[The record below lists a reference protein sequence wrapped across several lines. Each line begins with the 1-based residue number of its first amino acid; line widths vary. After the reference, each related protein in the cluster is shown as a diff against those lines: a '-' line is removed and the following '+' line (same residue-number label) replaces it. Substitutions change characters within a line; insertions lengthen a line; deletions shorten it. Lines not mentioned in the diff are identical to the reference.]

1 LAPCHNGMWRTIS
14 VRRLTQEC
22 ELSKRRIMADT
33 ELSEA
38 PADSGA
44 ETQTQGITTLEE
56 LTASFV
62 EKVEEAETPQESEA
76 EASPE
81 TTTADAETDQE
92 DVLLQST
99 ETEQSEEETEE
110 IAEEEESTEESE
122 EAEPPKAVGKL
133 LKQVNKLT
141 ARAKSAEETAEAL
154 QAQIESLKTSP
165 QKQSESSQPALE
177 EVQDFQSLETLR
189 KEALAAKKWALQHI
203 GKDYVEADGKE
214 FADEDIRNILTQAE
228 DYLTEKIPK
237 RAQYLQSAQQWQQDT
252 INTHPWISDKV
263 DTDIAEERRSVLGQ
277 IKSQYA
283 DILKSLPNG
292 DFVAATLVRGVEAIK
307 ADQAA
312 KTAKPKA
319 KRVAKAPPTSM
330 GDSSPPVQTSATR
343 KTANKQKI
351 LGKKSLSE
359 NDLAALFAE

>member
-1 LAPCHNGMWRTIS
+1 MANHIGPQKNTKS
-14 VRRLTQEC
+14 ANF
-22 ELSKRRIMADT
+22 KRRIMADT
-33 ELSEA
+33 VTTEA
-38 PADSGA
+38 PGSTGA
-44 ETQTQGITTLEE
+44 ESQTQGITTLEE

-76 EASPE
+76 EPSPE

-99 ETEQSEEETEE
+99 ESEESEEETEE
-110 IAEEEESTEESE
+110 IAEEEESESE

-165 QKQSESSQPALE
+165 QKQSEPSQPALE

-189 KEALAAKKWALQHI
+189 KEALAAKRWSLQHI
-203 GKDYVEADGKE
+203 GKDFIEVDGKE
-214 FADEDIRNILTQAE
+214 YADEDIRNILTQAE
-228 DYLTEKIPK
+228 DYLTEKIPE
-237 RAQYLQSAQQWQQDT
+237 RAQYLQASAQWQQDT
-252 INTHPWISDKV
+252 INTHPWISETV
-263 DTDIAEERRSVLGQ
+263 DTDQAEERRSVLGQ

-307 ADQAA
+307 QDQAA
-312 KTAKPKA
+312 KTAKPKS

-351 LGKKSLSE
+351 LERKVISE
-359 NDLAALFAE
+359 NDLAAFLAD

>member
-1 LAPCHNGMWRTIS
+1 
-14 VRRLTQEC
+14 
-22 ELSKRRIMADT
+22 MADT
-33 ELSEA
+33 EISEA
-38 PADSGA
+38 PATTEA
-44 ETQTQGITTLEE
+44 ETTTQSITTLEE

-62 EKVEEAETPQESEA
+62 DKVEESEAKEESEA
-76 EASPE
+76 EVGPE
-81 TTTADAETDQE
+81 TTVADAETDQDT

-99 ETEQSEEETEE
+99 EDSEESEEETEE
-110 IAEEEESTEESE
+110 IAEEEESDE

-141 ARAKSAEETAEAL
+141 ARAKSAEKTAEAL
-154 QAQIESLKTSP
+154 QAQIESLKTNP

-177 EVQDFQSLETLR
+177 EVHDFQSLETLR
-189 KEALAAKKWALQHI
+189 KEALAAKRWSLQHI
-203 GKDYVEADGKE
+203 GKDYVESGGKE
-214 FADEDIRNILTQAE
+214 YADEDIRNILTQAE
-228 DYLTEKIPK
+228 DYLTEKIPE
-237 RAQYLQSAQQWQQDT
+237 RAQYLQSAAQWQQDT
-252 INTHPWISDKV
+252 INAHPWISETV
-263 DTDIAEERRSVLGQ
+263 DTDQAEERRSVLGQ

-319 KRVAKAPPTSM
+319 KKVAKAPPTTM

-351 LGKKSLSE
+351 LERKILSA
-359 NDLAALFAE
+359 NDLAAFLAD

>member
-1 LAPCHNGMWRTIS
+1 
-14 VRRLTQEC
+14 
-22 ELSKRRIMADT
+22 MADT
-33 ELSEA
+33 EISEA
-38 PADSGA
+38 PATTEA
-44 ETQTQGITTLEE
+44 ETNTQSITTLEE

-62 EKVEEAETPQESEA
+62 DKVEESEAKEESEV
-76 EASPE
+76 EAGPE
-81 TTTADAETDQE
+81 TTTADAETDQDT

-99 ETEQSEEETEE
+99 ESEESEEETEE
-110 IAEEEESTEESE
+110 EESE
-122 EAEPPKAVGKL
+122 SEETEPPKAVGKL

-189 KEALAAKKWALQHI
+189 KEAVAAKKWALQNI
-203 GKDYVEADGKE
+203 GRDYVESGGKE
-214 FADEDIRNILTQAE
+214 YSDDDIRNILTQAE
-228 DYLTEKIPK
+228 DYLSEKIPE
-237 RAQYLQSAQQWQQDT
+237 RAQYLQSSAQWQQDT
-252 INTHPWISDKV
+252 INTHPWISETV
-263 DTDIAEERRSVLGQ
+263 DTDQAEERRSVLGQ

-312 KTAKPKA
+312 KSAKPKA
-319 KRVAKAPPTSM
+319 KRVAKAPPTTM

-351 LGKKSLSE
+351 LERKNLSE
-359 NDLAALFAE
+359 NDLAAFFAE

>member
-1 LAPCHNGMWRTIS
+1 
-14 VRRLTQEC
+14 
-22 ELSKRRIMADT
+22 MADT
-33 ELSEA
+33 EISEA
-38 PADSGA
+38 PATTEA
-44 ETQTQGITTLEE
+44 ETNTQSITTLEE

-62 EKVEEAETPQESEA
+62 DKVEESEAKEESEV
-76 EASPE
+76 EPGPE

-99 ETEQSEEETEE
+99 ESEESEEEETEE
-110 IAEEEESTEESE
+110 IAEEEESESE

-154 QAQIESLKTSP
+154 QAQIESLKTNP
-165 QKQSESSQPALE
+165 QPQSESSQPALE
-177 EVQDFQSLETLR
+177 EVQDFKALETLR
-189 KEALAAKKWALQHI
+189 KEALAAKRWSLQHI
-203 GKDYVEADGKE
+203 GKDFIEVDGKE
-214 FADEDIRNILTQAE
+214 YADEDIRNILTQAE
-228 DYLTEKIPK
+228 DYLTEKIPE
-237 RAQYLQSAQQWQQDT
+237 RAQYLQSAAQWQQDT
-252 INTHPWISDKV
+252 INTHPWIQETV

-319 KRVAKAPPTSM
+319 KRVAKAPPSSM

-351 LGKKSLSE
+351 LERKNLSV
-359 NDLAALFAE
+359 NDLAAFLAD

>member
-1 LAPCHNGMWRTIS
+1 MGCGEPYRSAEQRKSANF
-14 VRRLTQEC
+14 
-22 ELSKRRIMADT
+22 KRRIMADT

-38 PADSGA
+38 PAESGA

-62 EKVEEAETPQESEA
+62 EKVEEAEPSQESEV
-76 EASPE
+76 EVGPE
-81 TTTADAETDQE
+81 TTTADAETDQDT

-99 ETEQSEEETEE
+99 EDSEESEEETEE
-110 IAEEEESTEESE
+110 IAEEEESGSE

-154 QAQIESLKTSP
+154 QAQIESLKANP

-189 KEALAAKKWALQHI
+189 KEAIAAKKWALQHI
-203 GKDYVEADGKE
+203 GKDYVESGGKE
-214 FADEDIRNILTQAE
+214 YADEDIRNILTQAE
-228 DYLTEKIPK
+228 DYLTEKIPE
-237 RAQYLQSAQQWQQDT
+237 RAQYLQSAAQWQQDT

-263 DTDIAEERRSVLGQ
+263 DTDIAEERRAVLGQ

-292 DFVAATLVRGVEAIK
+292 DFIAATLVRGVEAIK
-307 ADQAA
+307 SDQAA
-312 KTAKPKA
+312 KAAKPKA
-319 KRVAKAPPTSM
+319 KRVAKAPPTTM
-330 GDSSPPVQTSATR
+330 GDSSPPVQTSASR
-343 KTANKQKI
+343 QTANKQKI
-351 LGKKSLSE
+351 LERKNLSV
-359 NDLAALFAE
+359 NDLAAFLAD

>member
-1 LAPCHNGMWRTIS
+1 MANHFGTQK
-14 VRRLTQEC
+14 TQEC
-22 ELSKRRIMADT
+22 ELPKRRENMADT
-33 ELSEA
+33 EISEA
-38 PADSGA
+38 PATTEA
-44 ETQTQGITTLEE
+44 ETNTQSITTLEE

-62 EKVEEAETPQESEA
+62 DKVEESEAKEESEA
-76 EASPE
+76 EVGPE

-99 ETEQSEEETEE
+99 ETEESEEETEE
-110 IAEEEESTEESE
+110 IAEEEESTEESGD
-122 EAEPPKAVGKL
+122 EPPKAVGKL

-165 QKQSESSQPALE
+165 QKQSEPSQPALE

-189 KEALAAKKWALQHI
+189 KEAVAAKKWALQNI
-203 GKDYVEADGKE
+203 GRDYVESGGKE
-214 FADEDIRNILTQAE
+214 YSDDDIRNILTQAE
-228 DYLTEKIPK
+228 DYLSEKIPE
-237 RAQYLQSAQQWQQDT
+237 RAQYLQASQQWQQDT
-252 INTHPWISDKV
+252 INTHPWISETV
-263 DTDIAEERRSVLGQ
+263 DTDQAEERRSVLGQ
-277 IKSQYA
+277 IKSQYS

-351 LGKKSLSE
+351 LERKVISE
-359 NDLAALFAE
+359 NDLAAFLAD

>member
-1 LAPCHNGMWRTIS
+1 
-14 VRRLTQEC
+14 
-22 ELSKRRIMADT
+22 MADT

-44 ETQTQGITTLEE
+44 ETNTQSITTLEE

-62 EKVEEAETPQESEA
+62 DKVEESEAKEESEVIA
-76 EASPE
+76 ESE
-81 TTTADAETDQE
+81 TQPTDTETDQT

-99 ETEQSEEETEE
+99 EDSEESEEETEE
-110 IAEEEESTEESE
+110 IAEEEESTEESGDN
-122 EAEPPKAVGKL
+122 EPQSKAVGKL
-133 LKQVNKLT
+133 LKQVNRLT
-141 ARAKSAEETAEAL
+141 ARSKSSEELVETLKSEIA
-154 QAQIESLKTSP
+154 SLKSSP

-189 KEALAAKKWALQHI
+189 KEAIAAKKWALQHI
-203 GKDYVEADGKE
+203 GKDYIEVDGKE
-214 FADEDIRNILTQAE
+214 YADEDIRNILTQAE
-228 DYLTEKIPK
+228 DYLTEKIPE

-263 DTDIAEERRSVLGQ
+263 DTDIAEERRAVLGQ
-277 IKSQYA
+277 IKSQYS

-292 DFVAATLVRGVEAIK
+292 DFIAATLVRGVEAIK
-307 ADQAA
+307 QDQAA

-319 KRVAKAPPTSM
+319 KRVAKAPPSSM
-330 GDSSPPVQTSATR
+330 GDSSPPVQTSASR

-351 LGKKSLSE
+351 LERKNLSV
-359 NDLAALFAE
+359 NDLAAFLAE

>member
-1 LAPCHNGMWRTIS
+1 MGCGVPYRCAEKRKSANF
-14 VRRLTQEC
+14 
-22 ELSKRRIMADT
+22 KRRIMADT

-38 PADSGA
+38 PAESGA

-62 EKVEEAETPQESEA
+62 EKVEEAEPSQESEV
-76 EASPE
+76 EVGPE
-81 TTTADAETDQE
+81 TTTADAETDQDT

-99 ETEQSEEETEE
+99 ETEESEEEETEE
-110 IAEEEESTEESE
+110 IAEEEESESE

-154 QAQIESLKTSP
+154 QAQIESLKTNP

-189 KEALAAKKWALQHI
+189 KEAIAAKKWALQHI
-203 GKDYVEADGKE
+203 GKDYVESGGKE
-214 FADEDIRNILTQAE
+214 YADEDIRNILTQAE
-228 DYLTEKIPK
+228 DYLTEKIPE

-263 DTDIAEERRSVLGQ
+263 DTDIAEERRAVLGQ

-292 DFVAATLVRGVEAIK
+292 DFIAATLVRGVEAIK
-307 ADQAA
+307 SDQAA

-319 KRVAKAPPTSM
+319 KKVAKAPPTTM
-330 GDSSPPVQTSATR
+330 GDSSPPVQTSASR
-343 KTANKQKI
+343 QTANKQKI
-351 LGKKSLSE
+351 LERKNLSV
-359 NDLAALFAE
+359 NDLAAFLAD

>member
-1 LAPCHNGMWRTIS
+1 MANHIGPQKNTKS
-14 VRRLTQEC
+14 ANF
-22 ELSKRRIMADT
+22 KRRIMADT
-33 ELSEA
+33 VTTEA
-38 PADSGA
+38 PGSTGA
-44 ETQTQGITTLEE
+44 ESQTQSITTLEE

-62 EKVEEAETPQESEA
+62 DKVEESEAKEESEV
-76 EASPE
+76 EAGPE
-81 TTTADAETDQE
+81 TTTADAETDQDT

-99 ETEQSEEETEE
+99 ESEESEEETEE
-110 IAEEEESTEESE
+110 IAEEEESESE

-133 LKQVNKLT
+133 LRQINKLT
-141 ARAKSAEETAEAL
+141 ARAKGSEETVEAL

-165 QKQSESSQPALE
+165 QKQSQSSQPALE

-189 KEALAAKKWALQHI
+189 KEAVAAKKWALQNI
-203 GKDYVEADGKE
+203 GRDYVESGGKE
-214 FADEDIRNILTQAE
+214 YSDDDIRNILTQAE
-228 DYLTEKIPK
+228 DYLSEKIPE
-237 RAQYLQSAQQWQQDT
+237 RAQYLQSSAQWQQDT
-252 INTHPWISDKV
+252 INTHPWISETV
-263 DTDIAEERRSVLGQ
+263 DTDQAEERRSVLGQ

-312 KTAKPKA
+312 KSAKPKA
-319 KRVAKAPPTSM
+319 KKVAKAPPTTM

-351 LGKKSLSE
+351 LERKNLSE

>member
-1 LAPCHNGMWRTIS
+1 MANHFGPQK
-14 VRRLTQEC
+14 TQEC
-22 ELSKRRIMADT
+22 ELSKRRENMADT

-62 EKVEEAETPQESEA
+62 EKVEEAEPSQESEA
-76 EASPE
+76 EAGPE
-81 TTTADAETDQE
+81 TTTADAETDQDT

-99 ETEQSEEETEE
+99 ESEESEEEETEE
-110 IAEEEESTEESE
+110 IAEEEESESE
-122 EAEPPKAVGKL
+122 EVEPPKAVGKL

-154 QAQIESLKTSP
+154 QAQIESLKTNP
-165 QKQSESSQPALE
+165 QKQSESSPALE

-228 DYLTEKIPK
+228 DYLTEKIPE
-237 RAQYLQSAQQWQQDT
+237 RAQYLQSAAQWQQDT
-252 INTHPWISDKV
+252 INTHPWISETV

-277 IKSQYA
+277 IKSQYS

-292 DFVAATLVRGVEAIK
+292 DFIAATLVRGVEAIK

-319 KRVAKAPPTSM
+319 KRVAKAPPSSM

-351 LGKKSLSE
+351 LERKQLSE
-359 NDLAALFAE
+359 NDLAAFLAD

>member
-1 LAPCHNGMWRTIS
+1 MEVANHIGAQINARVRT
-14 VRRLTQEC
+14 LNAE
-22 ELSKRRIMADT
+22 KMADT
-33 ELSEA
+33 EISEA

-44 ETQTQGITTLEE
+44 ETQTQSITTLEE

-62 EKVEEAETPQESEA
+62 DKVEESEAKEESEA
-76 EASPE
+76 EVGPE
-81 TTTADAETDQE
+81 TTVADAETDQDT

-99 ETEQSEEETEE
+99 ESEESEEEET
-110 IAEEEESTEESE
+110 EEEESTEESGDN
-122 EAEPPKAVGKL
+122 EPQSKAVGKL
-133 LKQVNKLT
+133 LKQVNRLT
-141 ARAKSAEETAEAL
+141 ARSKSSEELVETLKSEIA
-154 QAQIESLKTSP
+154 SLKSSP

-177 EVQDFQSLETLR
+177 EVNDFESLETLR
-189 KEALAAKKWALQHI
+189 KEALAAKRWSLQHI
-203 GKDYVEADGKE
+203 GKDFIEVDGKE
-214 FADEDIRNILTQAE
+214 YADEDIRNILTQAE
-228 DYLTEKIPK
+228 DYLTEKIPE
-237 RAQYLQSAQQWQQDT
+237 RAQYLQSARQWQQDT
-252 INTHPWISDKV
+252 INAHPWISETV
-263 DTDIAEERRSVLGQ
+263 DTDRAEERRSVLGQ

-319 KRVAKAPPTSM
+319 KKVAKTPPTTM

-351 LGKKSLSE
+351 LERKQLSE
-359 NDLAALFAE
+359 NDLAAFFAE

>member
-1 LAPCHNGMWRTIS
+1 
-14 VRRLTQEC
+14 
-22 ELSKRRIMADT
+22 MADT

-44 ETQTQGITTLEE
+44 ETNTQSITTLEE

-62 EKVEEAETPQESEA
+62 DKVDTSEAKEESEVTA
-76 EASPE
+76 ESE
-81 TTTADAETDQE
+81 TQPTDTETDQE

-99 ETEQSEEETEE
+99 ETEESEEETEE
-110 IAEEEESTEESE
+110 IAEEEESESE

-154 QAQIESLKTSP
+154 QAQIESLKTNP

-228 DYLTEKIPK
+228 DYLTEKIPE
-237 RAQYLQSAQQWQQDT
+237 RAQYLQSAAQWQQDT
-252 INTHPWISDKV
+252 INAHPWISETV

-307 ADQAA
+307 QDQAA

-319 KRVAKAPPTSM
+319 KRVAKAPPSSM
-330 GDSSPPVQTSATR
+330 GDSSPPVQTSASR
-343 KTANKQKI
+343 QTANKQKI
-351 LGKKSLSE
+351 LERKNLSV
-359 NDLAALFAE
+359 NDLAAFLAD

>member
-1 LAPCHNGMWRTIS
+1 MANHFGTQK
-14 VRRLTQEC
+14 TQEC
-22 ELSKRRIMADT
+22 ELPKRRENMADT
-33 ELSEA
+33 EISEA

-44 ETQTQGITTLEE
+44 ETNTQSITTLEE

-62 EKVEEAETPQESEA
+62 DKVDTSEAKEESEV
-76 EASPE
+76 EAGPE
-81 TTTADAETDQE
+81 TTTADAETDQK

-99 ETEQSEEETEE
+99 ETEESEEETEE
-110 IAEEEESTEESE
+110 IAEEEESTEESGDN
-122 EAEPPKAVGKL
+122 EPQSKAVGKL
-133 LKQVNKLT
+133 LKQVNRLT
-141 ARAKSAEETAEAL
+141 ARSKSSEELVDTLKSEIA
-154 QAQIESLKTSP
+154 SLKSNP
-165 QKQSESSQPALE
+165 QKQSEPSQPALE

-189 KEALAAKKWALQHI
+189 KEAVAAKKWALQNI
-203 GKDYVEADGKE
+203 GRDYVESGGKE
-214 FADEDIRNILTQAE
+214 YSDDDIRNILTQAE
-228 DYLTEKIPK
+228 DYLSEKIPE

-252 INTHPWISDKV
+252 INTHPWISETV
-263 DTDIAEERRSVLGQ
+263 DTDQAEERRSVLGQ

-292 DFVAATLVRGVEAIK
+292 DFIAATLVRGVEAIK

-312 KTAKPKA
+312 KSAKPKA
-319 KRVAKAPPTSM
+319 KKVAKAPPTSM

-351 LGKKSLSE
+351 LSKKILGE

>member
-1 LAPCHNGMWRTIS
+1 
-14 VRRLTQEC
+14 
-22 ELSKRRIMADT
+22 MADT
-33 ELSEA
+33 EISEA
-38 PADSGA
+38 PATTEA
-44 ETQTQGITTLEE
+44 ETTTQSITTLEE

-62 EKVEEAETPQESEA
+62 DKVEESEAKEESEA
-76 EASPE
+76 EVGPE
-81 TTTADAETDQE
+81 TTTADAETDQDT

-99 ETEQSEEETEE
+99 EDSEESEEETEE
-110 IAEEEESTEESE
+110 VAEEEESESE

-141 ARAKSAEETAEAL
+141 ARAKSAEETAQAL
-154 QAQIESLKTSP
+154 QAQIESLKTNP
-165 QKQSESSQPALE
+165 QTQSESSQPALE

-189 KEALAAKKWALQHI
+189 KEALAAKKWALQNV
-203 GKDYVEADGKE
+203 GRDFVESDGKE
-214 FADEDIRNILTQAE
+214 YSDDDIRNILTQAE
-228 DYLTEKIPK
+228 EYLSEKIPE
-237 RAQYLQSAQQWQQDT
+237 RAQYLQSAAQWQQDT
-252 INTHPWISDKV
+252 INTHPWISETV

-277 IKSQYA
+277 IKSQYS

-319 KRVAKAPPTSM
+319 KRVAKAPPSSM

-343 KTANKQKI
+343 KTAKKQKI
-351 LGKKSLSE
+351 LERKQISE

>member
-1 LAPCHNGMWRTIS
+1 
-14 VRRLTQEC
+14 
-22 ELSKRRIMADT
+22 MADT
-33 ELSEA
+33 VTTEA
-38 PADSGA
+38 PGSTGA
-44 ETQTQGITTLEE
+44 ESQTQSITTLEE

-62 EKVEEAETPQESEA
+62 DKVEESEAKEESEV
-76 EASPE
+76 EAGPE
-81 TTTADAETDQE
+81 TTTADAETDQDT

-99 ETEQSEEETEE
+99 ESEESEEETEE
-110 IAEEEESTEESE
+110 IAEEEESESE

-133 LKQVNKLT
+133 LRQINKLT
-141 ARAKSAEETAEAL
+141 ARAKGSEETVEAL

-165 QKQSESSQPALE
+165 QKQSQSSQPALE

-189 KEALAAKKWALQHI
+189 KEAVAAKKWALQNI
-203 GKDYVEADGKE
+203 GRDYVESGGKE
-214 FADEDIRNILTQAE
+214 YSDDDIRNILTQAE
-228 DYLTEKIPK
+228 DYLSEKIPE
-237 RAQYLQSAQQWQQDT
+237 RAQYLQSSAQWQQDT
-252 INTHPWISDKV
+252 INTHPWISETV
-263 DTDIAEERRSVLGQ
+263 DTDQAEERRSVLGQ

-312 KTAKPKA
+312 KSAKPKA
-319 KRVAKAPPTSM
+319 KKVAKAPPSSM

-351 LGKKSLSE
+351 LERKNLSE

>member
-1 LAPCHNGMWRTIS
+1 
-14 VRRLTQEC
+14 
-22 ELSKRRIMADT
+22 MADT
-33 ELSEA
+33 ELTEA
-38 PADSGA
+38 SGTTTEA
-44 ETQTQGITTLEE
+44 EIQPTQSITTLEE

-62 EKVEEAETPQESEA
+62 DKVEESEAKQESEV
-76 EASPE
+76 EPGPE
-81 TTTADAETDQE
+81 TTTADADTDQDQ

-99 ETEQSEEETEE
+99 ESEESEEEETEE
-110 IAEEEESTEESE
+110 IAEEEESESE

-154 QAQIESLKTSP
+154 QAQIESLKTNP

-203 GKDYVEADGKE
+203 GKDYIEVDGKE
-214 FADEDIRNILTQAE
+214 YADEDIRNILTQAE
-228 DYLTEKIPK
+228 DYLTEKIPE
-237 RAQYLQSAQQWQQDT
+237 RAQYLQSAAQWQQDT
-252 INTHPWISDKV
+252 INAHPWISDKV
-263 DTDIAEERRSVLGQ
+263 DTDLAEERRGVFSQ

-319 KRVAKAPPTSM
+319 KRAKAPPPTM

-351 LGKKSLSE
+351 LERKRLSE
-359 NDLAALFAE
+359 NDLAAFLAE

>member
-1 LAPCHNGMWRTIS
+1 
-14 VRRLTQEC
+14 
-22 ELSKRRIMADT
+22 MADT
-33 ELSEA
+33 VTTEA
-38 PADSGA
+38 PGSTGA

-62 EKVEEAETPQESEA
+62 EKVEEAEPSQESEVTA
-76 EASPE
+76 ESE
-81 TTTADAETDQE
+81 TQPTDTETDQDQ

-99 ETEQSEEETEE
+99 EDSEESEEETEE
-110 IAEEEESTEESE
+110 IAEEEESESE

-154 QAQIESLKTSP
+154 QAQIESLKTNP

-189 KEALAAKKWALQHI
+189 KEALAAKRWSLQHI

-228 DYLTEKIPK
+228 DYLTEKIPE
-237 RAQYLQSAQQWQQDT
+237 RAQYLQEAQQWQQDT

-277 IKSQYA
+277 IKSQYS

-312 KTAKPKA
+312 KSAKPKA
-319 KRVAKAPPTSM
+319 KRVAKAPPSSM

-359 NDLAALFAE
+359 NDLAAFFAE

>member
-1 LAPCHNGMWRTIS
+1 
-14 VRRLTQEC
+14 
-22 ELSKRRIMADT
+22 MADT
-33 ELSEA
+33 VTTEA
-38 PADSGA
+38 PGTTGA

-62 EKVEEAETPQESEA
+62 EKVEEAETPQESEV
-76 EASPE
+76 EAGPE
-81 TTTADAETDQE
+81 TTTADAETDQK

-99 ETEQSEEETEE
+99 ETEESEEETEE
-110 IAEEEESTEESE
+110 IADEEESTDESGDNE
-122 EAEPPKAVGKL
+122 PPPKAVGKL

-189 KEALAAKKWALQHI
+189 KEAVAAKKWALQNI
-203 GKDYVEADGKE
+203 GRDYVESGGEEYSD
-214 FADEDIRNILTQAE
+214 DDIRNILTQAE
-228 DYLTEKIPK
+228 DYLSEKIPE

-252 INTHPWISDKV
+252 INTHPWISETV
-263 DTDIAEERRSVLGQ
+263 DTDLAEERRSVLGQ

-307 ADQAA
+307 QDQAA
-312 KTAKPKA
+312 KSAKPKA
-319 KRVAKAPPTSM
+319 KRVAKAPPTTM

>member
-1 LAPCHNGMWRTIS
+1 
-14 VRRLTQEC
+14 
-22 ELSKRRIMADT
+22 MADT
-33 ELSEA
+33 VTTEA
-38 PADSGA
+38 PGSTGA

-62 EKVEEAETPQESEA
+62 EKVEEVETPQESEA
-76 EASPE
+76 APSPE
-81 TTTADAETDQE
+81 TTTADAETDQN

-99 ETEQSEEETEE
+99 ESEESEEEETED
-110 IAEEEESTEESE
+110 IAEEEESESE

-141 ARAKSAEETAEAL
+141 ARAKSAEETAQAL
-154 QAQIESLKTSP
+154 QAQIESLKTNP

-189 KEALAAKKWALQHI
+189 KEAIAAKKWALQHI
-203 GKDYVEADGKE
+203 GKEYIEVDGKE
-214 FADEDIRNILTQAE
+214 YQDEDIRNILTQAE
-228 DYLTEKIPK
+228 DYLTEKIPE
-237 RAQYLQSAQQWQQDT
+237 RANYLQSQSQWQQDT
-252 INTHPWISDKV
+252 IKTHPWISETI
-263 DTDIAEERRSVLGQ
+263 DTDIAEERRTVLGQ

-292 DFVAATLVRGVEAIK
+292 DFIAATLVRGVEAIK
-307 ADQAA
+307 QDQAA

-319 KRVAKAPPTSM
+319 KKVAKAPPSSM

-343 KTANKQKI
+343 KTAKKQKI
-351 LGKKSLSE
+351 LERKQISE

>member
-1 LAPCHNGMWRTIS
+1 
-14 VRRLTQEC
+14 
-22 ELSKRRIMADT
+22 MADT

-62 EKVEEAETPQESEA
+62 EKVEEAETPQESEVTA
-76 EASPE
+76 ESE
-81 TTTADAETDQE
+81 TQPTDTETDQDT

-99 ETEQSEEETEE
+99 ETEESEEETEE
-110 IAEEEESTEESE
+110 IAEEEESESE

-154 QAQIESLKTSP
+154 QAQIESLKTNP
-165 QKQSESSQPALE
+165 QKQSEPSQPALE

-203 GKDYVEADGKE
+203 GKDFVEADGKE

-228 DYLTEKIPK
+228 DYLTEKIPE

-252 INTHPWISDKV
+252 INTHPWISETV
-263 DTDIAEERRSVLGQ
+263 DTDQAEERRSVLGQ

-319 KRVAKAPPTSM
+319 KKVAKAPPTTM

>member
-1 LAPCHNGMWRTIS
+1 MANHIGPQKNTKS
-14 VRRLTQEC
+14 ANF
-22 ELSKRRIMADT
+22 KRRIMADT
-33 ELSEA
+33 VTTEA
-38 PADSGA
+38 PGSTGA
-44 ETQTQGITTLEE
+44 ESQTQSITTLEE

-62 EKVEEAETPQESEA
+62 DKVEESEAKEESEV
-76 EASPE
+76 EAGPE
-81 TTTADAETDQE
+81 TTTADAETDQDT

-99 ETEQSEEETEE
+99 ESEESEEETEE
-110 IAEEEESTEESE
+110 IAEEEESESE

-133 LKQVNKLT
+133 LRQINKLT
-141 ARAKSAEETAEAL
+141 ARAKGSEETVEAL

-165 QKQSESSQPALE
+165 QKQSQSSQPALE

-189 KEALAAKKWALQHI
+189 KEAVAAKKWALQNI
-203 GKDYVEADGKE
+203 GRDYVESGGKE
-214 FADEDIRNILTQAE
+214 YSDDDIRNILTQAE
-228 DYLTEKIPK
+228 DYLSEKIPE
-237 RAQYLQSAQQWQQDT
+237 RAQYLQSSAQWQQDT
-252 INTHPWISDKV
+252 INTHPWISETV
-263 DTDIAEERRSVLGQ
+263 DTDQAEERRSVLGQ

-312 KTAKPKA
+312 KSAKPKA
-319 KRVAKAPPTSM
+319 KKVAKAPPSSM

-351 LGKKSLSE
+351 LERKNLSE